1 LPVLVPLLARAGS
14 RPKIAPRA
22 DIRYGDTQAARN
34 CRSLLNLQQNDSSV
48 IGSRLVCHFGG
59 YDPVSPMNT
68 YLRFVREL
76 QRFRQTWSVMSSAS
90 APSVAA
96 DRAKWRIVSNGPNW
110 RVETDHQLFR
120 WDDIMAV
127 YARRPGWSRLPM
139 GLLAFDAVIPEHDVA
154 AGRRPRSRR
163 RDGPRFAGRSGQ
175 RWRSRRRRHPRSDRR
190 PESGDSVDRKAAKIR
205 LTRVLVVCRPIQ
217 NEGFG

>member
-1 LPVLVPLLARAGS
+1 
-14 RPKIAPRA
+14 
-22 DIRYGDTQAARN
+22 
-34 CRSLLNLQQNDSSV
+34 
-48 IGSRLVCHFGG
+48 
-59 YDPVSPMNT
+59 MNT